1 MEYVN
6 LTSITDKIKFFR
18 AGGMILAGILC
29 ISIST
34 SMAISIENCTN
45 GSEEYTVQ
53 AGDYL
58 YTIAL
63 EYGDTRFWELIY
75 ITNADQLE
83 NPNLIHPGQALLIP
97 RSIILHYEGE
107 YSVREVFEMPFCNL
121 ANIPLKDVKT
131 EYLTRLDLDELKGME
146 EGELMLADEPGE
158 DDVQPD
164 EEILEQ
170 FREAFSQLT
179 GDSMIV
185 SEHREQESQHTEEE
199 ILLVLDGLV
208 LDETRTKV
216 GRDFYDIFY
225 QNWRAPQDARNFTI
239 RISEQPT
246 PNLGTIISV
255 SVNGTDTFRHRL
267 QPRYEF
273 IEEASQYAVR
283 MTYNHLEGHQQ
294 QMRIY

>member
-1 MEYVN
+1 M
-6 LTSITDKIKFFR
+6 KIVR
-18 AGGMILAGILC
+18 AGVISLFGMLS
-29 ISIST
+29 ISIFTANAVSLNDC
-34 SMAISIENCTN
+34 ANEP
-45 GSEEYTVQ
+45 EAYTVQ
-53 AGDYL
+53 TGDYL

-63 EYGDTRFWELIY
+63 EYGDDRFWELIY
-75 ITNADQLE
+75 VKNADQID
-83 NPNLIHPGQALLIP
+83 NPSLIHPDQILLIP
-97 RSIILHYEGE
+97 HSIMLYHHGE
-107 YSVREVFEMPFCNL
+107 YSVRDVFEMPFCNL
-121 ANIPLKDVKT
+121 ANIPLEDVKT
-131 EYLTRLDLDELKGME
+131 EYLTLLDLDELKAIE
-146 EGELMLADEPGE
+146 ERELMLADEPGE
-158 DDVQPD
+158 DDVQS
-164 EEILEQ
+164 EEVILEQ

-179 GDSMIV
+179 GDSMGV
-185 SEHREQESQHTEEE
+185 NEHREQDSHHDTEEE

-225 QNWRAPQDARNFTI
+225 QNWKAPQDARNFTI

>member
-1 MEYVN
+1 M
-6 LTSITDKIKFFR
+6 KIVR
-18 AGGMILAGILC
+18 AGVISLFGMLS
-29 ISIST
+29 ISIFTANAVSLNDC
-34 SMAISIENCTN
+34 ANEP
-45 GSEEYTVQ
+45 EAYTVQ
-53 AGDYL
+53 TGDYL

-63 EYGDTRFWELIY
+63 EYGDDRFWELIY
-75 ITNADQLE
+75 VKNADQID
-83 NPNLIHPGQALLIP
+83 NPSLIHPDQVLLIP
-97 RSIILHYEGE
+97 HSIMLYHHGE
-107 YSVREVFEMPFCNL
+107 YSVRDVFEMPFCNL
-121 ANIPLKDVKT
+121 ANIPLEDVKT
-131 EYLTRLDLDELKGME
+131 EYLTLLDLDELKAIE
-146 EGELMLADEPGE
+146 ERELMLADEPGE
-158 DDVQPD
+158 DDVQSE
-164 EEILEQ
+164 EEILEK

-179 GDSMIV
+179 GDSV
-185 SEHREQESQHTEEE
+185 EENEHREQESHHDTEEE

-225 QNWRAPQDARNFTI
+225 QNWQAPQDARNFTI